1 MEDQAVPAAAAL
13 SYYTLFSL
21 APLLSSSSP
30 SPDSPSVEMRHKI
43 ESSKL
48 SRAWLGE
55 KAQRRSR
62 QSFKMR
68 AVSPILAFLSTM
80 LGLIILL
87 VGAGGVVG
95 QLQTSLNTIWGVTP
109 KAGRDIWGFVRQR
122 FISLAWC

>member
-1 MEDQAVPAAAAL
+1 MEDQPFQLAAAL

-21 APLLSSSSP
+21 APLLVIVISIAGFAF
-30 SPDSPSVEMRHKI
+30 VEMRHKI

-68 AVSPILAFLSTM
+68 AVSPILASYRLCSASF
-80 LGLIILL
+80 ILL
-87 VGAGGVVG
+87 VGAAA
-95 QLQTSLNTIWGVTP
+95 L
-109 KAGRDIWGFVRQR
+109 
-122 FISLAWC
+122 LASFRLRSIPSGA